1 MCSGFGGL
9 EKPMQSEPFDYPK
22 GVEDLL
28 SGGTCKTMT
37 PEEQIAQYGETQY
50 GMGGPITKG
59 YYSGPA
65 DGVYRYGEGP
75 YAEQTQKYLDS
86 IGMTAGEFEGRKP
99 DSALPLQGDTGL
111 GSTPLA
117 PLPTAPYPVAPAPV
131 TPQIPM
137 QQPEVIKPITPDATI
152 SDGGGD
158 VPTIGG
164 GIGGQP
170 TISGVA
176 NPFSPFGGRG
186 GMGRQGVRPYLQ
198 SIIAMAKN
206 KEFNDIDIKKG
217 PYFEEVQQITDRTF
231 PDLFSG
237 SGMGSLG
244 GFYGGIGNGYGGGMG
259 NELSGPASDV
269 LSGLLSSSVANSS
282 PASGIGSN
290 PFVQSRKNMGPYQ
303 LSRK

>member
-9 EKPMQSEPFDYPK
+9 EQPFDYPK
-22 GVEDLL
+22 GIEDLL
-28 SGGTCKTMT
+28 GGGPIDPSISENKTMT
-37 PEEQIAQYGETQY
+37 PEEQIARYGETQY
-50 GMGGPITKG
+50 GMGGPMPKG

-86 IGMTAGEFEGRKP
+86 VGMTVEEYAGPKP
-99 DSALPLQGDTGL
+99 ENTLPL
-111 GSTPLA
+111 LA
-117 PLPTAPYPVAPAPV
+117 PLPTAPSPVAPAPV
-131 TPQIPM
+131 IPQIPM
-137 QQPEVIKPITPDATI
+137 QEPEVIKPITPDDTI
-152 SDGGGD
+152 SDGEGD

-170 TISGVA
+170 TVDNATVGGT
-176 NPFSPFGGRG
+176 NPFSPFGNRG

-198 SIIAMAKN
+198 SIISLAKN
-206 KEFNDIDIKKG
+206 KEFNDIDAKKG

-244 GFYGGIGNGYGGGMG
+244 GLFGGGMNQFIG
-259 NELSGPASDV
+259 GGFGPKVDQISQ
-269 LSGLLSSSVANSS
+269 
-282 PASGIGSN
+282 PTQSN
-290 PFVQSRKNMGPYQ
+290 PYQ
-303 LSRK
+303 MNTK